1 MANTRGKRKENKP
14 VDETIENS
22 ANTTVETIAEEI
34 TETTAEETTETVE
47 LKAPTLQKGVVN
59 CQNLNVRKAPTTE
72 STILRIIPKDTEVK
86 ILDDVNEIWYKI
98 RIPEIETGFC
108 MKEFISNIK

>member
-34 TETTAEETTETVE
+34 TETAAEEMTETVE
-47 LKAPTLQKGVVN
+47 LKAPTSQKGIVN
-59 CQNLNVRKAPTTE
+59 CQNLNVRKAPTTG
-72 STILRIIPKDTEVK
+72 STILRIIPKGTEVK
-86 ILDDVNEIWYKI
+86 ILDDVNETWYKV
-98 RIPEIETGFC
+98 RNPEIETGFC
-108 MKEFISNIK
+108 MKEFIDITK